1 MLKTRITYGLTYTAI
16 EQNTDNSKEV
26 FSLLQ
31 LIKKRKELII
41 KDRSIFSDF
50 NKLLSSFKN
59 QQHIFLIINNDQVLS
74 KEITFTDDSSERIV
88 KKAFPNIVLKDF
100 YYEVYSTDT
109 TSFVCVCRKQ
119 YIDTLINSYK
129 EHQVSVVGFS
139 LGNLAIQNLLSFVD
153 NKEIQTSNS
162 KLKIEDNQLKG
173 IEKTIDNPVFTYTI
187 NDLEVTNR
195 ELLPLG
201 GVLTYYLQK
210 NNQLGL
216 SKKTKELRDNYF
228 QKQLFSLGLKTGL
241 FFLFLAL
248 LLNFLFF
255 NYYHTQNNGLIAEV
269 QLNESY
275 KSQLVKLQAQI
286 DQKEKV
292 IANLNSVSQS
302 KVSLYL
308 DELVMLIPNSITL
321 TDIKYQPL
329 TTRIEKD
336 KQIVISK
343 NQLQV
348 KGIVNNNEDFTTFI
362 SSLKKKEWVDN
373 VIIIQFGKEKKTT
386 SFEILIHTNHE

>member
-1 MLKTRITYGLTYTAI
+1 MLKKRITYGLTYTAI
-16 EQNTDNSKEV
+16 EHNTDNRKEI
-26 FSLLQ
+26 FTFLQ
-31 LIKKRKELII
+31 LIKKGKELII
-41 KDRSIFSDF
+41 KDRNTSSDF
-50 NKLLSSFKN
+50 NRLLSFFKKE
-59 QQHIFLIINNDQVLS
+59 QHVFLIFNNHQVLS
-74 KEITFTDDSSERIV
+74 KEIAFKSDSSESII

-162 KLKIEDNQLKG
+162 KLKIEENQLIS
-173 IEKTIDNPVFTYTI
+173 IEKLIDNPVSTYI
-187 NDLEVTNR
+187 LNDLEVTNR

-210 NNQLGL
+210 ENQLGL
-216 SKKTKELRDNYF
+216 RKKNKELRDNYF
-228 QKQLFSLGLKTGL
+228 QKQLFSVGLKTGL
-241 FFLFLAL
+241 VFLFLL
-248 LLNFLFF
+248 VLLNFLFF
-255 NYYHTQNNGLIAEV
+255 NYYHTQNNELTAEV

-275 KSQLVKLQAQI
+275 KSQLVKLQKQI

-292 IANLNSVSQS
+292 IVNLNSVSQS

-308 DELVMLIPNSITL
+308 DELAMLIPNSITL
-321 TDIKYQPL
+321 TDIKHQSL
-329 TTRIEKD
+329 TTRIKKD
-336 KQIVISK
+336 KQIAISK
-343 NQLQV
+343 NKLQV

-362 SSLKKKEWVDN
+362 SSLKKKEWVDK
-373 VIIIQFGKEKKTT
+373 VIIIQFGKEKKAT
-386 SFEILIHTNHE
+386 SFDILIHISHE